1 MIKKLRRRL
10 IWVIMAVISLIM
22 LIFMGAIYAYMHTSE
37 EKSSDMTLTMA
48 FDERIGVFGGADRE
62 SRTPQSVPEKPPEER
77 ESDSGDDDGA
87 ERQRRRME
95 TELRREQISF
105 GSNNDLSQL
114 LRTGSPMNSGWIRVK
129 IEDGKPEDVFFSQ
142 NRSRSEDE
150 EEQRVEDAFEIAERV
165 IAKGSSSGRLN
176 AYGTHYKYRLK
187 NDTLVLLDVT
197 QSDATMARLLIVLLI
212 IFLISLAVFFTLAVF
227 LSKWVSV
234 PIEDAWKRQN
244 EFFSDASHELKT
256 PLAVI
261 SANLDVMRSGD
272 LSGDDAEKFYS
283 IIHEETDKMS
293 GLISRMLYLSREE
306 YTENTVMTDV
316 DLSYETESACLSL
329 EALAFEQGKSLESS
343 IAEGITVKGDK
354 ASLCRVIHILTDNAI
369 KHSSK
374 GSVINVELDKYKG
387 RARLRISNDGEISP
401 EELSH
406 IFDRFYRTDRSRNRE
421 TGGYGLGLAIAK
433 AITERHKG
441 SLTAESAKGRVT
453 FTALF

>member
-212 IFLISLAVFFTLAVF
+212 IFFISLAVFFTLAVF

-306 YTENTVMTDV
+306 YTETQ
-316 DLSYETESACLSL
+316 S
-329 EALAFEQGKSLESS
+329 
-343 IAEGITVKGDK
+343 
-354 ASLCRVIHILTDNAI
+354 
-369 KHSSK
+369 
-374 GSVINVELDKYKG
+374 
-387 RARLRISNDGEISP
+387 
-401 EELSH
+401 
-406 IFDRFYRTDRSRNRE
+406 
-421 TGGYGLGLAIAK
+421 
-433 AITERHKG
+433 
-441 SLTAESAKGRVT
+441 
-453 FTALF
+453 